1 MDNYFERCNLKVSST
16 NNGYLL
22 NTIEQFAS
30 LATVWWLYKINI
42 KYFEIEDDFIPSKS
56 KK

>member
-16 NNGYLL
+16 NNGYLF
-22 NTIEQFAS
+22 NTEEQFAS
-30 LATVWWLYKINI
+30 LALVWWLYKINI